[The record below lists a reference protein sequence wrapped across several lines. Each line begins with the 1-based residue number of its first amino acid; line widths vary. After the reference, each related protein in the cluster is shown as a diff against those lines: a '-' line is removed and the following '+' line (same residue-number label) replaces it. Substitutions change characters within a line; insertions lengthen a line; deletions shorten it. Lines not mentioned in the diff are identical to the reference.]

1 MDMAVNTAKALGRQ
15 LFAADGATAGE
26 DRATVLGRHAG
37 AEAVPA
43 GADERARLE
52 SAFRHTI

>member
-1 MDMAVNTAKALGRQ
+1 MAVSTANALGRQ
-15 LFAADGATAGE
+15 LLAADGATAGE
-26 DRATVLGRHAG
+26 DRTAILGRHAG

-43 GADERARLE
+43 GTDESARLE